1 MAQNDPSRTE
11 RATSKRRNK
20 ARKEG
25 SVPKSQEL
33 PKPVTLLV
41 ALLALQLYLET
52 IRAEMEDLMR
62 WFFQDGFIFE
72 LTRTSIYSLFKHC
85 VLSMAMMTLPVMLA
99 IAVAAYV
106 AVRLQVGKLWAPK
119 VFEPKLKI
127 FNIVSGLKKILI
139 SKQTLVRLAKS
150 VFMAAAVALG
160 PYIVLKQAF
169 SEVIPLFYQTPAN
182 IAGYVLSAGQ
192 TMFYYA
198 LTPMILIGIGDLVY
212 TRWDYEEN
220 LKMTK
225 GEIKDE
231 RKQAEG
237 DPAIKSKQRQK
248 MMAVMMRR
256 MMQDVPKADVV
267 ITNPTHLA
275 IAIRYNV
282 MEAPAPVVL
291 AKGAGAVAERIKEIA
306 REHCVPVRENKPLAR
321 ALYKVVE
328 VGDTIPEEFYQAVA
342 AILAQIYKSRP
353 RRNP

>member
-1 MAQNDPSRTE
+1 MAQHDPSRTE
-11 RATSKRRNK
+11 SATPKRRNK
-20 ARKEG
+20 ARGEG

-33 PKPVTLLV
+33 PKPLTLLFG
-41 ALLALQLYLET
+41 LLMLQIYLGT
-52 IRAEMEDLMR
+52 IRTEIEKLMQ
-62 WFFQDGFIFE
+62 WFFTEGFAFE
-72 LTRTSIYSLFKHC
+72 LNRTSIPTLFHDCLYSIAIM
-85 VLSMAMMTLPVMLA
+85 VLPIMLV
-99 IAVAAYV
+99 IALAAFIV
-106 AVRLQVGKLWAPK
+106 VRLQVGQLWAPK
-119 VFEPKLKI
+119 VFKPK
-127 FNIVSGLKKILI
+127 FNNFNVVSGLKKLLI
-139 SKQTLVRLAKS
+139 SKQTIVRLLKS

-169 SEVIPLFYQTPAN
+169 GEVIPLFYQPAES
-182 IAGYVLSAGQ
+182 IAAYVLDAGQ

-198 LTPMILIGIGDLVY
+198 LTPMILIGLADLIY

-225 GEIKDE
+225 SEVKDE

-237 DPAIKSKQRQK
+237 DPMIKNKQRQK

-275 IAIRYNV
+275 IAIRYNAQ
-282 MEAPAPVVL
+282 EAPAPLVL
-291 AKGAGAVAERIKEIA
+291 AKGAGEVAQRIKDIA
-306 REHCVPVRENKPLAR
+306 RENNVPIRENKPLAR

-342 AILAQIYKSRP
+342 AILAQIYKTKQRP
-353 RRNP
+353 R